1 MENNEDD
8 KVPLFKTWNQ
18 WYIFLVVFLLI
29 LIFLFY
35 WFTKFFA

>member
-18 WYIFLVVFLLI
+18 WYVFLVVFLLI